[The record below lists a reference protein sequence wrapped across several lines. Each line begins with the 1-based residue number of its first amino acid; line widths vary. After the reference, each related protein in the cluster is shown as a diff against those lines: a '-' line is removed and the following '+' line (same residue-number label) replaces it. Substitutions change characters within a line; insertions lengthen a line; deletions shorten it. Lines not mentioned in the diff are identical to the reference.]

1 MFLRHAILSRI
12 FSQKDSQYLGM
23 FNYNMIK
30 MHESGILEALK
41 RKWVYKEKLVDA
53 CSCRE
58 ITDQVRFA
66 SIAFPALFV

>member
-1 MFLRHAILSRI
+1 
-12 FSQKDSQYLGM
+12 M

-58 ITDQVRFA
+58 ITDQVRFV
-66 SIAFPALFV
+66 SIAFPALVV